1 MTHKIH
7 PFSNRLVITK
17 NWKSRWFSNKNYQE
31 NVQQDYLIR
40 NYIFTNF
47 KNAGIADV
55 EIERF
60 ANSLSVVVHTSRPGI
75 VIGRGGTGI
84 EQLKKDL
91 NKTLN
96 KKMRF
101 IAAEKRDNFLI
112 PELRIEVREV
122 RESES
127 NARLIALSVAEQLE
141 RRMPFRRI
149 LKRTLDRVMASQK
162 VQGVKISVA
171 GRLNGA
177 DMARTEFVKEGPL
190 PLQTLRAD
198 IDYAFVKAVT
208 KYGVIGVKV
217 WIHKG
222 ERED

>member
-7 PFSNRLVITK
+7 PFSNRLVVTK
-17 NWKSRWFSNKNYQE
+17 NWKSRWFSSKNYQE

-40 NYIFTNF
+40 NYIFTNLQ
-47 KNAGIADV
+47 NAGIADV

-60 ANSLSVVVHTSRPGI
+60 ANSLSVIVHTSRPGI
-75 VIGRGGTGI
+75 IIGRGGTGI

-91 NKTLN
+91 NKTLR

-101 IAAEKRDNFLI
+101 IAGEKRENSSI
-112 PELRIEVREV
+112 SELKIEVREI
-122 RESES
+122 RESET

-149 LKRTLDRVMASQK
+149 LKKTLDRIMANKK
-162 VQGVKISVA
+162 VQGAKISVA

-177 DMARTEFVKEGPL
+177 DMARTEFVKRGSL

-198 IDYAFVKAVT
+198 IDYAFIKAVT

-222 ERED
+222 ERLE

>member
-17 NWKSRWFSNKNYQE
+17 NWKSRWFSSKNYQE

-40 NYIFTNF
+40 DYIFTNL
-47 KNAGIADV
+47 KNAGIADI

-60 ANSLSVVVHTSRPGI
+60 PNSLSVIIYTSRPGI

-91 NKTLN
+91 NKTLI

-101 IAAEKRDNFLI
+101 IAGEKRDNFSI
-112 PELRIEVREV
+112 SELRIEVREV

-127 NARLIALSVAEQLE
+127 NARLVALSVAEQLE

-149 LKRTLDRVMASQK
+149 LKRTLDRIMANKK
-162 VQGVKISVA
+162 VLGAKISVA

-177 DMARTEFVKEGPL
+177 DMARTEFVKNGSL

-198 IDYAFVKAVT
+198 IDYAFIKAVT

-222 ERED
+222 ERLE

>member
-17 NWKSRWFSNKNYQE
+17 NWKSRWFSSKNYQE

-40 NYIFTNF
+40 DYIFTNL
-47 KNAGIADV
+47 KNAGIADI

-60 ANSLSVVVHTSRPGI
+60 PNSLSVIIYTSRPGI

-91 NKTLN
+91 NKTLI

-101 IAAEKRDNFLI
+101 IAGEKRDNFSI
-112 PELRIEVREV
+112 SELRIEVREV

-127 NARLIALSVAEQLE
+127 NARLVALSVAEQLE

-149 LKRTLDRVMASQK
+149 LKRTLDRIMANKK
-162 VQGVKISVA
+162 VLGAKISVA

-177 DMARTEFVKEGPL
+177 DMARTEFVKNGSL

-198 IDYAFVKAVT
+198 IDYAFIKAVT
-208 KYGVIGVKV
+208 KYGVSGVKV

-222 ERED
+222 ERLE

>member
-7 PFSNRLVITK
+7 PFSNRLVVTK
-17 NWKSRWFSNKNYQE
+17 NWKSRWFSSKNYQE

-40 NYIFTNF
+40 NYIFTNLQ
-47 KNAGIADV
+47 NAGIADI

-60 ANSLSVVVHTSRPGI
+60 ANSLSVIVHTSRPGI
-75 VIGRGGTGI
+75 IIGRGGTGI

-91 NKTLN
+91 NKTLR

-101 IAAEKRDNFLI
+101 IAGEKRENSSI
-112 PELRIEVREV
+112 SELKIEVREI
-122 RESES
+122 RESET

-149 LKRTLDRVMASQK
+149 LKKTLDRIMANKK
-162 VQGVKISVA
+162 VQGAKISVA

-177 DMARTEFVKEGPL
+177 DMARTEFVKRGSL

-198 IDYAFVKAVT
+198 IDYAFIKAVT

-222 ERED
+222 ERLE